1 MRSNNEILK
10 SRKDSLA
17 RLLATEDL
25 IIEHKKV
32 PTAYFEPA
40 TRKLVCP
47 ILKDEMSSQLYDL
60 FMGHEVGHALITPA
74 DGWHDA
80 VSEKGAKYKGYLNV
94 LEDVRIEKHIK
105 SKYAGLRKIFF
116 DAYKELHEGLDFF
129 GVKDFNVNKLAFI
142 DRINLYF
149 KIGHSLMVD
158 FSPEEQKIINQI
170 DTKMDTWEKVVTVAD
185 YLYELSKL
193 EELEQQTDNSMQVV
207 ETMEGEGDTIPQDFD
222 EKESE
227 EEDES
232 ESSLGGSQESEEES
246 EEESED
252 GTKGTEA
259 GEETDEDGD
268 EESDEETTGEG
279 DVETE
284 KGQNLEGGEFG
295 EEGGQS
301 GNAPQDDNAKESITD
316 KNFRN
321 NEDKLHKEL
330 DRWDSGP
337 SYMDFNSKEYP
348 AKEIII
354 GYKQMISQ
362 ITGYMTKYAEEYNSE
377 EDTLG
382 NSREYTEK
390 FLDHN
395 KNVINYMA
403 KEFDMRKAADAYK
416 KSMSAKTGEIDM
428 SKIHQYLLKD
438 DIFKRAT
445 IVPDGKNHGVIML
458 VDWSGSMY
466 DAIRE
471 TYEQS
476 IVLTMFCRRVGI
488 PHRVYAF
495 TDAYRELET
504 DYERKEVDGKFQYNQ
519 NLRLI
524 ELFTDKM
531 NKRDFKESCVVMN
544 AQLESMCDGGYYRSN
559 KGGSR
564 FPAGWGH
571 HRDYALGGTP
581 LDESLMFMRDYI
593 ADFKHNYNIDKLQFV
608 TLTDG
613 DSFRMNGFK
622 GYGNGQFVHDRRT
635 KSTFQYS
642 EKGGYREGTNNLLK
656 WIESTTGVDT
666 VGFFICP
673 NKHRDFDTAV
683 DKFSGDYQSWELK
696 SDAYKLF
703 RKEGGYCVETTD
715 KSGYNEFYIL
725 NKKKMGIVAE
735 DDTLDVQVGAT
746 KQALKGAMKRMGN
759 NKMSQRKILQ
769 HFVKKVA

>member
-10 SRKDSLA
+10 TRKNSLA

-25 IIEHKKV
+25 VIEHKKV
-32 PTAYFEPA
+32 PTAYFEVDK
-40 TRKLVCP
+40 RRLVCP
-47 ILKDEMSSQLYDL
+47 ILKDDMSAQLYDL

-105 SKYAGLRKIFF
+105 SKYAGLRKIFY
-116 DAYKELHEGLDFF
+116 DAYSELHNDLDFF
-129 GVKDFNVNKLAFI
+129 GVKGYNVNKLAFI

-149 KIGHSLMVD
+149 KIGHKIMID
-158 FSPEEQKIINQI
+158 FSKEEQKIINQI
-170 DTKMDTWEKVVTVAD
+170 DTKMDTWEKVVKVAD

-193 EELEQQTDNSMQVV
+193 ENLEPQTDKSMQTV
-207 ETMEGEGDTIPQDFD
+207 ETSEGDGDTIPQDFD
-222 EKESE
+222 EQEGEDDAE
-227 EEDES
+227 E
-232 ESSLGGSQESEEES
+232 SLGGNQESENES

-252 GTKGTEA
+252 GAKGTES
-259 GEETDEDGD
+259 TDEDGD
-268 EESDEETTGEG
+268 EESSDSDSVGEG
-279 DVETE
+279 DIE
-284 KGQNLEGGEFG
+284 KSQNLEGGEFG

-321 NEDKLHKEL
+321 NEDKLHEEL
-330 DRWDSGP
+330 DEWDREP
-337 SYMDFNSKEYP
+337 SYMDFNSKDFKAKDITIPYKKMIADITRTMETGMKEY
-348 AKEIII
+348 EH
-354 GYKQMISQ
+354 S
-362 ITGYMTKYAEEYNSE
+362 T
-377 EDTLG
+377 DTLA

-403 KEFDMRKAADAYK
+403 KEFDMRKAASAYK

-495 TDAYRELET
+495 TDAWRENVDEY
-504 DYERKEVDGKFQYNQ
+504 DHDEVRKGKFVPN
-519 NLRLI
+519 NSLRLI
-524 ELFTDKM
+524 ELFSDKM

-544 AQLESMCDGGYYRSN
+544 AQLESMCDGGYYYRGKS
-559 KGGSR
+559 GSR
-564 FPAGWGH
+564 FEAGYSH
-571 HRDYALGGTP
+571 NYDYSLGGTP

-593 ADFKHNYNIDKLQFV
+593 ADFKHNYSIDKLQFV

-613 DSFRMNGFK
+613 DSFRLNGM
-622 GYGNGQFVHDRRT
+622 GYSNEQNIHDRRT
-635 KSTFQYS
+635 KSTFT
-642 EKGGYREGTNNLLK
+642 YRSGNYARNGTDNLLK
-656 WIESTTGVDT
+656 WIEETTGVDT

-673 NKHRDFDTAV
+673 NKHRDFDHAV
-683 DKFSGDYQSWELK
+683 DKFSGAYNEWDVKAEG
-696 SDAYKLF
+696 YKLF
-703 RKEGGYCVETTD
+703 RREGGYSVSTTD
-715 KSGYNEFYIL
+715 KSGYKEFYIL
-725 NKKKMGIVAE
+725 NKKKMGIVSE
-735 DDTLDVQVGAT
+735 DDTLDVDAGAS

>member
-1 MRSNNEILK
+1 MRSNNQIL
-10 SRKDSLA
+10 RTQKDSLA

-25 IIEHKKV
+25 VIEHKKV
-32 PTAYFEPA
+32 PTAYFEVDS
-40 TRKLVCP
+40 RKLVCP
-47 ILKDEMSSQLYDL
+47 ILKDEMSPQLYDL

-74 DGWHDA
+74 EGWHDA
-80 VSEKGAKYKGYLNV
+80 VSEKGATYKGYLNV

-105 SKYAGLRKIFF
+105 SKYAGLRKIFY
-116 DAYKELHEGLDFF
+116 DAYSELHNDLDFF
-129 GVKDFNVNKLAFI
+129 GVKNYNVNKLAFI

-149 KIGHSLMVD
+149 KIGHKIMID
-158 FSPEEQKIINQI
+158 FSKEEQKIINQI
-170 DTKMDTWEKVVTVAD
+170 DTKMDTWEKVVKVAD

-193 EELEQQTDNSMQVV
+193 EELEPQTDTSAQSV
-207 ETMEGEGDTIPQDFD
+207 ETSEGDGDAIPQDFD
-222 EKESE
+222 ERESE
-227 EEDES
+227 EKQTED
-232 ESSLGGSQESEEES
+232 SLGSNQESENES
-246 EEESED
+246 DEESED
-252 GTKGTEA
+252 GAKGTEP
-259 GEETDEDGD
+259 TNEDGD
-268 EESDEETTGEG
+268 EESDEETIGEG
-279 DVETE
+279 NVETE
-284 KGQNLEGGEFG
+284 KGQNLKGGEGEGGK
-295 EEGGQS
+295 S
-301 GNAPQDDNAKESITD
+301 GNAPVSDDAKESITD

-321 NEDKLHKEL
+321 NEDKLHKHMDEW
-330 DRWDSGP
+330 DREP
-337 SYMDFNSKEYP
+337 SYMDFNSKEFK
-348 AKEIII
+348 AKDIIVPF
-354 GYKQMISQ
+354 KQMIADISD
-362 ITGYMTKYAEEYNSE
+362 GMKKDSMEYEHNI
-377 EDTLG
+377 DTIA

-390 FLDHN
+390 FLEHN

-445 IVPDGKNHGVIML
+445 VVPDGKNHGVIML

-495 TDAYRELET
+495 TDAWRVENREYSNE
-504 DYERKEVDGKFQYNQ
+504 EREYGKFKPSDD
-519 NLRLI
+519 LRLI

-544 AQLESMCDGGYYRSN
+544 AQLESMCDGGYYRPS
-559 KGGSR
+559 KSSSR
-564 FPAGWGH
+564 FEAGWYH
-571 HRDYALGGTP
+571 HRNYALGGTP
-581 LDESLMFMRDYI
+581 LDASLMFMRDYI
-593 ADFKHNYNIDKLQFV
+593 AEFKHNYSVDKLQFV

-613 DSFRMNGFK
+613 DSFKMEGFQ
-622 GYGNGQFVHDRRT
+622 GYGNAQYVHDRRT
-635 KSTFQYS
+635 KSTFQYT
-642 EKGGYREGTNNLLK
+642 EKGGYREGTMSLLK
-656 WIESTTGVDT
+656 WIEKTTGVDT

-673 NKHRDFDTAV
+673 NKHREFDGAV
-683 DKFSGDYQSWELK
+683 DKFSGEYQDWETK
-696 SDAYKLF
+696 AEGYKLF
-703 RKEGGYCVETTD
+703 RREGGYKVETTD

-735 DDTLDVQVGAT
+735 DDTLDVDAGAS

>member
-10 SRKDSLA
+10 TRKDSLA

-25 IIEHKKV
+25 VIEHKKV
-32 PTAYFEPA
+32 PTAYFEVDS
-40 TRKLVCP
+40 RKLVCP
-47 ILKDEMSSQLYDL
+47 ILKEDMSPQLYDL

-74 DGWHDA
+74 EGWHDA
-80 VSEKGAKYKGYLNV
+80 VSEKGATYKGYLNV

-105 SKYAGLRKIFF
+105 SKYAGLRRIFY
-116 DAYKELHEGLDFF
+116 DAYKELHVDLDFF
-129 GVKDFNVNKLAFI
+129 GVKDYDVNKLAFI

-149 KIGHSLMVD
+149 KIGHKLMVE
-158 FSPEEQKIINQI
+158 FSPEEQKIVNQI
-170 DTKMDTWEKVVTVAD
+170 DTKMDTWEKVVKVAD

-193 EELEQQTDNSMQVV
+193 EEIQPQTDTNAMSV
-207 ETMEGEGDTIPQDFD
+207 ETAEGDGEAIPQDFD
-222 EKESE
+222 EREDGEGESE
-227 EEDES
+227 Q
-232 ESSLGGSQESEEES
+232 SLGGNQESEEES
-246 EEESED
+246 DEETD
-252 GTKGTEA
+252 GEKGTES
-259 GEETDEDGD
+259 GDDSSEEDGD
-268 EESDEETTGEG
+268 ETDEETTGEG
-279 DVETE
+279 EIETE
-284 KGQNLEGGEFG
+284 KSQNLKGGEGEGGK
-295 EEGGQS
+295 S
-301 GNAPQDDNAKESITD
+301 GNALGESSESITD

-321 NEDKLHKEL
+321 NEDKLHKDL
-330 DRWDSGP
+330 DRWDSEP
-337 SYMDFNSKEYP
+337 AYMDLNTKEFQTKDITIPYKKVISDITKSFDDNMKEYGG
-348 AKEIII
+348 E
-354 GYKQMISQ
+354 
-362 ITGYMTKYAEEYNSE
+362 T
-377 EDTLG
+377 DTIY
-382 NSREYTEK
+382 NSREYTQK
-390 FLDHN
+390 FFDHN

-445 IVPDGKNHGVIML
+445 VVPDGKNHGVIML

-495 TDAYRELET
+495 TDAWREGVENYDPEWDRQAGFT
-504 DYERKEVDGKFQYNQ
+504 PNKS
-519 NLRLI
+519 LRLI

-531 NKRDFKESCVVMN
+531 NKRDFFEAAVCMN

-559 KGGSR
+559 YKGSR
-564 FPAGWGH
+564 FQAGWGSAN
-571 HRDYALGGTP
+571 DYQLGGTP
-581 LDESLMFMRDYI
+581 LDESLVYIRDYI

-613 DSFRMNGFK
+613 ESFRMSGFK
-622 GYGNGQFVHDRRT
+622 GYSNDQFIHDRRT
-635 KSTFQYS
+635 KST
-642 EKGGYREGTNNLLK
+642 YRYRASSDNNRNGTNNLLK
-656 WIESTTGVDT
+656 WIEQTTGVDT

-673 NKHRDFDTAV
+673 NKHREFDYAI
-683 DKFSGDYQSWELK
+683 DKFSGDYQDWKIK
-696 SDAYKLF
+696 SEGYKLF
-703 RKEGGYCVETTD
+703 RKEGGYAVKTTEQ
-715 KSGYNEFYIL
+715 SGYKEFYIL
-725 NKKKMGIVAE
+725 NKKKMGIIAE
-735 DDTLDVQVGAT
+735 DDTLDVKVGAS

>member
-1 MRSNNEILK
+1 MRSNNTQL
-10 SRKDSLA
+10 RTQKDSLA

-25 IIEHKKV
+25 IIEHRKV
-32 PTAYFEPA
+32 PTAYFEPK

-47 ILKDEMSSQLYDL
+47 ILKEDMSAQLYDL

-80 VSEKGAKYKGYLNV
+80 VSEKGMKYKGYLNV

-105 SKYAGLRKIFF
+105 NKYAGLRRIFY
-116 DAYKELHEGLDFF
+116 DAYGELHNELDFF
-129 GVKDFNVNKLAFI
+129 GVKDYDVNKLAFI

-149 KIGHSLMVD
+149 KIGHKIMVD
-158 FSPEEQKIINQI
+158 FSKEEQKIINQI
-170 DTKMDTWEKVVTVAD
+170 DTKMDTWEKVVKVAD

-193 EELEQQTDNSMQVV
+193 EELEPQTDKSMQTV
-207 ETMEGEGDTIPQDFD
+207 ETSEGDGDTIPQDFD
-222 EKESE
+222 ERESE
-227 EEDES
+227 ENES
-232 ESSLGGSQESEEES
+232 EDSVGGGMESEEES

-252 GTKGTEA
+252 GTKGTES
-259 GEETDEDGD
+259 GDEDGD
-268 EESDEETTGEG
+268 EKSDEETTGEG

-284 KGQNLEGGEFG
+284 KGQNLKGGEG

-301 GNAPQDDNAKESITD
+301 GDAPVSDNAKESITD

-321 NEDKLHKEL
+321 NEDKLHKEM
-330 DRWDSGP
+330 DRYDSEP
-337 SYMDFNSKEYP
+337 SYMEFDSKDFKVKDITIPYKKMIQDITKEMKSSQNEYGGTDTLANSK
-348 AKEIII
+348 
-354 GYKQMISQ
+354 
-362 ITGYMTKYAEEYNSE
+362 
-377 EDTLG
+377 
-382 NSREYTEK
+382 EYTEK

-416 KSMSAKTGEIDM
+416 KSMSAKTGELDM
-428 SKIHQYLLKD
+428 SKIHQYLIKD

-495 TDAYRELET
+495 TDAWRDNLE
-504 DYERKEVDGKFQYNQ
+504 EVDYDQYETKGKFIPN
-519 NLRLI
+519 NSLRLI

-544 AQLESMCDGGYYRSN
+544 AQLESMCDGSYYRS
-559 KGGSR
+559 GGSSR
-564 FPAGWGH
+564 FYAGYGYAH
-571 HRDYALGGTP
+571 NYALGGTP
-581 LDESLMFMRDYI
+581 LDESLMYIRDYI
-593 ADFKHNYNIDKLQFV
+593 ADFKHNYSIDKLQFV

-613 DSFRMNGFK
+613 DSFRLNGF
-622 GYGNGQFVHDRRT
+622 NGWRNDHMIHDRRT
-635 KSTFQYS
+635 KSTFKYNS
-642 EKGGYREGTNNLLK
+642 NYGRNGTNNLLK
-656 WIESTTGVDT
+656 WIERTTGVDT

-673 NKHRDFDTAV
+673 NKHREFDHAV
-683 DKFSGDYQSWELK
+683 DKFGGDYFDWDVK
-696 SDAYKLF
+696 SEGYKLF
-703 RKEGGYCVETTD
+703 RREGGYKVETTE

-735 DDTLDVQVGAT
+735 DDTLDVDAGAT

>member
-1 MRSNNEILK
+1 MRSNNQIL
-10 SRKDSLA
+10 RTQKDSLA

-25 IIEHKKV
+25 VIEHKKV
-32 PTAYFEPA
+32 PTAYFEVDS
-40 TRKLVCP
+40 RKLVCP
-47 ILKDEMSSQLYDL
+47 ILKDEMSPQLYDL

-74 DGWHDA
+74 EGWHDA
-80 VSEKGAKYKGYLNV
+80 VSEKGATYKGYLNV

-105 SKYAGLRKIFF
+105 NKYAGLRRIFY
-116 DAYKELHEGLDFF
+116 DAYKELHVDLDFF
-129 GVKDFNVNKLAFI
+129 GVKNYDVNKLAFI

-149 KIGHSLMVD
+149 KIGHKLMVE
-158 FSPEEQKIINQI
+158 FSPEEQKIVNQI
-170 DTKMDTWEKVVTVAD
+170 DTKMDTWEKVVKVAD

-193 EELEQQTDNSMQVV
+193 EELQPQTDTSAMSV
-207 ETMEGEGDTIPQDFD
+207 ETAEGDGDAIPQDFD
-222 EKESE
+222 ERESE
-227 EEDES
+227 EKETED
-232 ESSLGGSQESEEES
+232 SLGGNQESENES
-246 EEESED
+246 DEESED
-252 GTKGTEA
+252 GAKGTES
-259 GEETDEDGD
+259 TDEDGD
-268 EESDEETTGEG
+268 EETDEETTGEG

-284 KGQNLEGGEFG
+284 KGQNLTGGEGEGGE
-295 EEGGQS
+295 S
-301 GNAPQDDNAKESITD
+301 GNAPVEDGAKESITD

-321 NEDKLHKEL
+321 NEDKLHKEM
-330 DRWDSGP
+330 DRWDSEP
-337 SYMDFNSKEYP
+337 SYMDFNSKEFK
-348 AKEIII
+348 AKDIII
-354 GYKQMISQ
+354 PFKQMISD
-362 ITGYMTKYAEEYNSE
+362 ITTEMVNSAKEYNE
-377 EDTLG
+377 EIDTIA

-445 IVPDGKNHGVIML
+445 VVPDGKNHGVIML

-495 TDAYRELET
+495 TDAWRVENREYSNE
-504 DYERKEVDGKFQYNQ
+504 EREYGKFKPSDD
-519 NLRLI
+519 LRLI

-531 NKRDFKESCVVMN
+531 NKRDFKESCVIMN
-544 AQLESMCDGGYYRSN
+544 AQLESMCDGGYYYRGKS
-559 KGGSR
+559 GSR
-564 FPAGWGH
+564 FSAGWSH
-571 HRDYALGGTP
+571 HRNYALGGTP
-581 LDESLMFMRDYI
+581 LDASLMFMRDYI
-593 ADFKHNYNIDKLQFV
+593 AEFKHNYSVDKLQFV

-613 DSFRMNGFK
+613 DSFRMNGFQ
-622 GYGNGQFVHDRRT
+622 GYSNGQFIHDRRT
-635 KSTFQYS
+635 KSTFQYTDDGS
-642 EKGGYREGTNNLLK
+642 YRQGTNNLLK

-673 NKHRDFDTAV
+673 NKHREFDGAV
-683 DKFSGDYQSWELK
+683 DKFSGEYQDWETK
-696 SDAYKLF
+696 AEGYKLF
-703 RKEGGYCVETTD
+703 RREGGYKVETTD

-735 DDTLDVQVGAT
+735 DDTLDVKVGAS

>member
-1 MRSNNEILK
+1 MRSNNTQL
-10 SRKDSLA
+10 RTQKDSLA

-25 IIEHKKV
+25 IIEHRKV
-32 PTAYFEPA
+32 PTAYFEPK

-47 ILKDEMSSQLYDL
+47 ILKEDMSAQLYDL

-80 VSEKGAKYKGYLNV
+80 VSEKGMKYKGYLNV

-105 SKYAGLRKIFF
+105 NKYAGLRRIFY
-116 DAYKELHEGLDFF
+116 DAYGELHNELDFF
-129 GVKDFNVNKLAFI
+129 GVKDYDVNKLAFI

-149 KIGHSLMVD
+149 KIGHKIMVD
-158 FSPEEQKIINQI
+158 FSKEEQKIINQI
-170 DTKMDTWEKVVTVAD
+170 DTKMDTWEKVVKVAD

-193 EELEQQTDNSMQVV
+193 EELEPQTDKSMQTV
-207 ETMEGEGDTIPQDFD
+207 ETSEGDGDTIPQDFN
-222 EKESE
+222 ERESE
-227 EEDES
+227 ENELEDS
-232 ESSLGGSQESEEES
+232 VGGGMESEEES

-252 GTKGTEA
+252 GTKGTES
-259 GEETDEDGD
+259 GDEDGD
-268 EESDEETTGEG
+268 EKSNEETTGEG

-284 KGQNLEGGEFG
+284 KGQNLKGGEG

-301 GNAPQDDNAKESITD
+301 GDAPVSDNAKESITD

-321 NEDKLHKEL
+321 NEDKLHKEM
-330 DRWDSGP
+330 DRYDSEP
-337 SYMDFNSKEYP
+337 SYMEFDSKDFKVKDITIPYKKMIQDITKEMKSSQNEYGGTDTIANSK
-348 AKEIII
+348 
-354 GYKQMISQ
+354 
-362 ITGYMTKYAEEYNSE
+362 
-377 EDTLG
+377 
-382 NSREYTEK
+382 EYTEK

-416 KSMSAKTGEIDM
+416 KSMSAKTGELDM
-428 SKIHQYLLKD
+428 SKIHQYLIKD

-495 TDAYRELET
+495 TDAWRDNLE
-504 DYERKEVDGKFQYNQ
+504 EVDYDQYETKGKFIPN
-519 NLRLI
+519 NSLRLI

-544 AQLESMCDGGYYRSN
+544 AQLESMCDGGYYRSA
-559 KGGSR
+559 GSSR
-564 FPAGWGH
+564 FYAGYGYAH
-571 HRDYALGGTP
+571 NYALGGTP
-581 LDESLMFMRDYI
+581 LDESLMYIRDYI
-593 ADFKHNYNIDKLQFV
+593 ADFKHNYSIDKLQFV

-613 DSFRMNGFK
+613 DSFRLNGF
-622 GYGNGQFVHDRRT
+622 NGWRNDHMIHDRRT
-635 KSTFQYS
+635 KSTFKYNS
-642 EKGGYREGTNNLLK
+642 NYGRNGTNNLLK
-656 WIESTTGVDT
+656 WIERTTGVDT

-673 NKHRDFDTAV
+673 NKHREFDHAV
-683 DKFSGDYQSWELK
+683 DKFGGDYFDWDVK
-696 SDAYKLF
+696 SEGYKLF
-703 RKEGGYCVETTD
+703 RREGGYKVETTE

-735 DDTLDVQVGAT
+735 DDTLDVDAGAT

>member
-1 MRSNNEILK
+1 MRSNNETLRT
-10 SRKDSLA
+10 RKDSLA

-25 IIEHKKV
+25 VIEHKKV
-32 PTAYFEPA
+32 PTAYFEPD

-47 ILKDEMSSQLYDL
+47 ILKDEMSNQLYDL

-80 VSEKGAKYKGYLNV
+80 VCQKGATYKGYLNV
-94 LEDVRIEKHIK
+94 LEDIRIEKHIK
-105 SKYAGLRKIFF
+105 SKYAGLRKIFY
-116 DAYKELHEGLDFF
+116 DAYGELHNDLDFF
-129 GVKDFNVNKLAFI
+129 GVKDYDVNKLAFI

-149 KIGHSLMVD
+149 KIGHKIMVD
-158 FSPEEQKIINQI
+158 FSKEEQKLVNLM
-170 DTKMDTWEKVVTVAD
+170 DTKMDTWEKVVKMAD

-193 EELEQQTDNSMQVV
+193 EQLQQQTDTNAMSV
-207 ETMEGEGDTIPQDFD
+207 ETSEGDGDAIPQDFD

-227 EEDES
+227 ENDAEDS
-232 ESSLGGSQESEEES
+232 IGGGMESEEES

-252 GTKGTEA
+252 GTKGAEGTDS
-259 GEETDEDGD
+259 DEDG
-268 EESDEETTGEG
+268 EEGDEETTGKG
-279 DVETE
+279 DIEVP
-284 KGQNLEGGEFG
+284 KSQNLNGGELG

-301 GNAPQDDNAKESITD
+301 GDAEPTANESVTD

-321 NEDKLHKEL
+321 NEDKLHKDL
-330 DRWDSGP
+330 DKWDSEP
-337 SYMDFNSKEYP
+337 YYMEFNSKEH
-348 AKEIII
+348 KVSDCTI
-354 GYKQMISQ
+354 GYKKVINDINTEFQKNM
-362 ITGYMTKYAEEYNSE
+362 KEYPSDI
-377 EDTLG
+377 DTLA
-382 NSREYTEK
+382 NSRDYTQK
-390 FLDHN
+390 FFDHN

-476 IVLTMFCRRVGI
+476 IVLAMFCRRVGI
-488 PHRVYAF
+488 PHRVFAF
-495 TDAYRELET
+495 TDAWRDYSEADREHDMTTKGFFIKASFKL
-504 DYERKEVDGKFQYNQ
+504 
-519 NLRLI
+519 L

-531 NKRDFKESCVVMN
+531 NKKDFFEAAVSMN
-544 AQLESMCDGGYYRSN
+544 ANLEAMCGGRYYSSSYKN
-559 KGGSR
+559 KGDR
-564 FPAGWGH
+564 FEASYG
-571 HRDYALGGTP
+571 YAYNYGLGGTP
-581 LDESLMFMRDYI
+581 LDESLMIIRDYI

-613 DSFRMNGFK
+613 DSFRIDGMR
-622 GYGNGQFVHDRRT
+622 YSDGQFFHDRRT
-635 KSTFQYS
+635 KGTYLYNDDKYS
-642 EKGGYREGTNNLLK
+642 RSGTNNLLK
-656 WIESTTGVDT
+656 WIEKTTGVDT
-666 VGFFICP
+666 VGFFICK
-673 NKHRDFDTAV
+673 NSHREFDHAF
-683 DKFSGDYQSWELK
+683 DKFSGVYQDWNIK
-696 SDAYKLF
+696 SDAYKVF
-703 RKEGGYCVETTD
+703 RKDGGFSVPTTE
-715 KSGYNEFYIL
+715 KSGYKEFYIL
-725 NKKKMGIVAE
+725 NKKKMGIVSE
-735 DDTLDVQVGAT
+735 DDTLDVKVGAS